1 MFFKNLDILSSHI
14 TLYHKGF
21 LYHSTV
27 ASIIL
32 SIISFIIIGFFTI
45 IQLIIYIVHIEKP
58 TLTFN
63 NIFLE
68 KAGFIKFNP
77 SSLFHYININ
87 RENTDNNTYDEIE
100 FDFEKFRIIGFE
112 TYLEEY
118 INNKNINNFN
128 HWLYGPCD
136 NISDFSYMKDLI
148 NSENLQKY
156 ACLKKYY
163 DLKEQK
169 YINITELNF
178 RWPIIENDKTTKF
191 YSIIIEKCEENTLKE
206 IFNDNKKCKNNLE
219 NENIQKYGNIN
230 FNFLDKQ
237 IDNENLFVP
246 IKTHINKIENKL
258 SNDSYCI
265 NNIYFNRLALFT
277 NYNTFLKKNITFNY
291 THIFDRNDLY
301 VLKKNKE
308 EKNIFVGYYIWLNK
322 RCNYYYREYMTLTK
336 AISNIGGI
344 SNVIISI
351 FIFINKIF
359 NKYGILSNS
368 KDLYYTFSKIIKNKK
383 EIKIKKSKF
392 NTFDLEKSSYSNIR
406 GEKNSNMTKNIN
418 LESKNNIL
426 ENNKKNS
433 HENINNFTYIEEKNF
448 KNQYSNIIENN
459 HNTNNNKLEDKNEKL
474 NFFIYL
480 FYKCSC
486 GKAYKHIKLY
496 EDLEMKI
503 VSVENL
509 FQNYLNMNNL
519 IKINNDKG

>member
-32 SIISFIIIGFFTI
+32 SIISFIIIGFFAI

-77 SSLFHYININ
+77 SSLFHYINIKI
-87 RENTDNNTYDEIE
+87 ENTDNNTYDEIE

-156 ACLKKYY
+156 ACIKKYY

-169 YINITELNF
+169 YINIHELNF

-237 IDNENLFVP
+237 IDN
-246 IKTHINKIENKL
+246 
-258 SNDSYCI
+258 
-265 NNIYFNRLALFT
+265 
-277 NYNTFLKKNITFNY
+277 
-291 THIFDRNDLY
+291 
-301 VLKKNKE
+301 
-308 EKNIFVGYYIWLNK
+308 
-322 RCNYYYREYMTLTK
+322 
-336 AISNIGGI
+336 
-344 SNVIISI
+344 
-351 FIFINKIF
+351 
-359 NKYGILSNS
+359 
-368 KDLYYTFSKIIKNKK
+368 
-383 EIKIKKSKF
+383 
-392 NTFDLEKSSYSNIR
+392 
-406 GEKNSNMTKNIN
+406 
-418 LESKNNIL
+418 
-426 ENNKKNS
+426 
-433 HENINNFTYIEEKNF
+433 
-448 KNQYSNIIENN
+448 
-459 HNTNNNKLEDKNEKL
+459 
-474 NFFIYL
+474 
-480 FYKCSC
+480 
-486 GKAYKHIKLY
+486 
-496 EDLEMKI
+496 
-503 VSVENL
+503 
-509 FQNYLNMNNL
+509 
-519 IKINNDKG
+519 